1 MKNSFSET
9 VIFDWTEQG
18 EFRLNLLWRD
28 AIDRRI
34 ICIGNWS
41 APSTRSEKMR
51 LTVFAATLAFLLCGA
66 PAFAGTAPD
75 GDGDGVSDGL
85 DNCSDD
91 VNPFQDDS
99 DGDDC
104 GNLCDADYD
113 QGGAV
118 GVGDF
123 GQFVE
128 NFGTNEEEFCH
139 FEATDPDGPV
149 AGNCNVGLD
158 DFGFFVASFG
168 VAAGP
173 SGSTDGTIA
182 CP

>member
-1 MKNSFSET
+1 
-9 VIFDWTEQG
+9 
-18 EFRLNLLWRD
+18 
-28 AIDRRI
+28 
-34 ICIGNWS
+34 
-41 APSTRSEKMR
+41 MR

-91 VNPFQDDS
+91 PNPFQDDT

-113 QGGAV
+113 NSGKVALA
-118 GVGDF
+118 DF
-123 GQFVE
+123 GEFTIA
-128 NFGTNEEEFCH
+128 FGSNDQEFCH
-139 FEATDPDGPV
+139 FEPIPGGTAPP
-149 AGNCNVGLD
+149 NCVVGLD
-158 DFGFFVASFG
+158 DFGYFTQVFG
-168 VAAGP
+168 LVTGP
-173 SGSTDGTIA
+173 SGSTAGTTA